1 MIRIATLFA
10 ALMLFSMGGVQAQQQ
25 HQLTLDEAIEIAL
38 ENNTWLKQA
47 ENAIEQSEV
56 SLRGDRA
63 NYLPNLNLSTSG
75 NRTVGRQFDQVAGEV
90 DDVGSTGT
98 SASLNANYDI
108 FTGFDRINSIRSS
121 RTALDATRDDYERTK
136 ETLIFNTA
144 STYLDVLLEKE
155 LVEVNRENLETSRRQ
170 LEQVEAQV
178 EVGTAPSVDLY
189 EQRSTVA
196 NAELDLIRREN
207 SLEMAKTQLIGYLQ
221 IDPFVDY
228 ELVEPEIIEEELIP
242 QDYDLRQLIE
252 EAMDSRRDL
261 MAARKDIEQ
270 SNYDL
275 NSARSG
281 RYPTVSLNA
290 SLSSNYSDRVR
301 MPGAQGETIPFSDQ
315 FFDQNI
321 QRRVGLSISIPI
333 FNRFQTSNQIEQAKI
348 QRRNAQLELE
358 DLQYE
363 VIQEVRQAYND
374 YQGYAKELEASQ
386 AAKEAA
392 ELAFQTQQERY
403 EVGSA
408 TLLELTEAQSSFV
421 EAQSNWIN
429 AQYQFIFQEKIL
441 DYYLGRISEEPE
453 LSAMDD

>member
-1 MIRIATLFA
+1 MIRFATL
-10 ALMLFSMGGVQAQQQ
+10 LSLILLFSWGNVHAQEQ
-25 HQLTLDEAIEIAL
+25 QLTLDEAIEIAL

-63 NYLPNLNLSTSG
+63 GYLPSLNMSTSG

-90 DDVGSTGT
+90 DDIGSTGT
-98 SASLNANYDI
+98 SGSLSASYDI
-108 FTGFDRINSIRSS
+108 FTGFNRINSIRSS
-121 RTALDATRDDYERTK
+121 RAELDATRDEYERNR

-196 NAELDLIRREN
+196 NAELDLIRQEN
-207 SLEMAKTQLIGYLQ
+207 SLELAKTQLIGYLQ
-221 IDPFVDY
+221 IDPFIDY
-228 ELVEPEIIEEELIP
+228 ELVEPEIIEDELIP
-242 QDYDLRQLIE
+242 RDYDLRQLVE

-261 MAARKDIEQ
+261 MAAQKDIEQ
-270 SNYDL
+270 SNYDI

-281 RYPTVSLNA
+281 RYPSVSLNA
-290 SLSSNYSDRVR
+290 SLSTNYSNRLRNPIDDE
-301 MPGAQGETIPFSDQ
+301 QIPFTDQ
-315 FFDQNI
+315 FFDQNV
-321 QRRVGLSISIPI
+321 QRQVGLSVSIPI
-333 FNRFQTSNQIEQAKI
+333 FNRFQTSNQIEQAEI
-348 QRRNAQLELE
+348 QRRNAQLQLE

-374 YQGYAKELEASQ
+374 YQGYSKELEASET
-386 AAKEAA
+386 AKEAA
-392 ELAFQTQQERY
+392 ELAFETQRERY

-421 EAQSNWIN
+421 EAQSNFIT

-441 DYYLGRISEEPE
+441 DYYLGRVQEDPE
-453 LSAMDD
+453 LTGMD